1 MLAKYI
7 ISAIMQIKLFILINK
22 DHLNINNN
30 EISIILMVIMF
41 LLFK

>member
-7 ISAIMQIKLFILINK
+7 ISAIMQIKLSILINK